1 MIPRTAWALTAARP
15 DLPTGPAERPD
26 ADDYDLLTFGEA
38 GARLVEEI
46 GRERRRLDQLTAAG
60 ADSGEL
66 ASGCQRIGDL
76 QEAAGRQQAAAAEL
90 ADFQR
95 FFGYDPRDIR

>member
-1 MIPRTAWALTAARP
+1 MTR

-46 GRERRRLDQLTAAG
+46 ARERRRLDQLQAAG
-60 ADSGEL
+60 ADGGEL
-66 ASGCQRIGDL
+66 ASVRQRIGDL
-76 QEAAGRQQAAAAEL
+76 QEAAGRQQEAAAER

-95 FFGYDPRDIR
+95 FFGYDPKAVR